1 MKKTILN
8 ISALLGL
15 LIPAACSET
24 QFVSADKEGSLNHD
38 LDKTPLS
45 KVSSGD
51 LTGQTTTCRDN
62 KICVEICHRPP
73 GDPENSKTMLLP
85 IAAQLAH
92 LNHGN
97 DANEQDYLGPCDA
110 SDEAPIPPV
119 VDNPPVE
126 PPEVLPGDSTEP
138 LPPWCA
144 IIIDIDSNCDG
155 YMDESGEPIF

>member
-1 MKKTILN
+1 MKTSILYT
-8 ISALLGL
+8 SALLAL
-15 LIPAACSET
+15 FTLTACNETQT
-24 QFVSADKEGSLNHD
+24 QFVSAKEEDGIVRA
-38 LDKTPLS
+38 LDRTPLA
-45 KVSSGD
+45 KVEPED

-73 GDPENSKTMLLP
+73 GNPENSKTMLLP

-97 DANEQDYLGPCDA
+97 DAHEHDYLGPC
-110 SDEAPIPPV
+110 E
-119 VDNPPVE
+119 PVE
-126 PPEVLPGDSTEP
+126 PPVTEPEPPSEEEVLPGDSTEP

-155 YMDESGEPIF
+155 YIDESGEPIF